1 MQSPPVID
9 VDAPPLNP
17 RRLSH
22 EVANFLLSE
31 RLFDLT
37 I

>member
-1 MQSPPVID
+1 
-9 VDAPPLNP
+9 LNP